1 MERNL
6 NLSPAARSLFATRTL
21 MFNEFLRLGGKEEG
35 FDIYNAILGEKYEQ
49 TLENQ
54 IASLNATRELYNQ
67 TVYDKI
73 VSAYSNIDTFNSL
86 KSNDR
91 RTFFDRQAQTE
102 AYEKLKTQ
110 MISSMKLIQETGDKI
125 RNSKLKFE
133 LIIGP
138 KDSKTVLGAYTLTG
152 EQMGQVAADNNLFTA
167 YTKNNRITSSTNM
180 DFFLRVQG
188 DLLNPAIDQSLISKI
203 QAVQGVRDTD
213 LEQIWPIARQNSIIN
228 DQLNKELRNGNYAEV
243 IYKYS
248 QGIISSIPKSVPT
261 VDRVPANIQGD
272 VNQWTSD
279 HSYLDMTQVKSF
291 FGTDQGFTITTT
303 SFLANSLQAQL
314 DLIRQPLFNID
325 QQSQYVMNNALD
337 ELDDSTK
344 QAFIES
350 AQSYFQSHFLET

>member
-21 MFNEFLRLGGKEEG
+21 MLNEFLRLGGKEEG
-35 FDIYNAILGEKYEQ
+35 FDIYQAILGKDYEQ

-54 IASLNATRELYNQ
+54 IASLNTAREFYNT

-73 VSAYSNIDTFNSL
+73 VNVYSNIDTFNSL

-102 AYEKLKTQ
+102 EYENLNTE
-110 MISSMKLIQETGDKI
+110 MIASMKLIQETGDKI

-138 KDSKTVLGAYTLTG
+138 KDGKTVLGAYTLTG
-152 EQMGQVAADNNLFTA
+152 EQMAGVASDKNLFTA
-167 YTKNNRITSSTNM
+167 YAKNNQITSRTNM
-180 DFFLRVQG
+180 DFSLRVQG
-188 DLLNPAIDQSLISKI
+188 DLLNPTIDQSLISKI
-203 QAVQGVRDTD
+203 QAVQGIRDTN
-213 LEQIWPIARQNSIIN
+213 LEQVWPTARQQRIMN
-228 DQLNKELRNGNYAEV
+228 DQLNKELKNGNYAEV

-248 QGIISSIPKSVPT
+248 QGIISRIPKSVPR
-261 VDRVPANIQGD
+261 VDTVPANIQGD
-272 VNQWTSD
+272 ANQWVND

-325 QQSQYVMNNALD
+325 QQSQHVMNNALD

-344 QAFIES
+344 QAFIEQ
-350 AQSYFQSHFLET
+350 AQSYFQSTFL